1 MWAVNSSLPLC
12 GDWLLLWEQ
21 GVSVARSIGDALTAS
36 FQDGFNDC
44 CAGMDTERVGITGAS
59 GGGLASTRAILQ
71 FPEFFKVAVSFC
83 GK

>member
-1 MWAVNSSLPLC
+1 MWAVSMPAVRL
-12 GDWLLLWEQ
+12 
-21 GVSVARSIGDALTAS
+21 SVARSAHRRRADRIVSRLVD
-36 FQDGFNDC
+36 DC
-44 CAGMDTERVGITGAS
+44 VCTGMDTERVGITGAS